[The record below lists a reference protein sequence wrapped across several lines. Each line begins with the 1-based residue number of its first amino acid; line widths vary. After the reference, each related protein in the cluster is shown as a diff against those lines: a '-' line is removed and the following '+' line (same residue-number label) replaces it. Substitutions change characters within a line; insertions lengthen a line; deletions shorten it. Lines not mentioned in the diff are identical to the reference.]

1 MAQGEKSKRIFPLYI
16 KAELIKENCN
26 VVDLCEA
33 CERVSGHGSID
44 GATLVNRLWR
54 VLPFN
59 EVSRAKLLTNGIR
72 LFGKD
77 LKFEGLNPFL
87 HPSGEGET
95 QTTKLIIKN
104 LPFSYDQSAVE
115 RNLINAG
122 FKLRGKMQWMKGRKR
137 STGHL
142 SDFRDGRRSVF
153 VDLPTWDVNPFMRMG
168 TFRAKIEYAEMK
180 KVCYR
185 CLQEGHTARDCTN
198 EEVCR
203 SCKKPGHRKD
213 ECPGNVV
220 EKANEGDQMGRD
232 PDNTEPMK
240 TSPSAGDRDATSQGI
255 DGSLEA
261 GDDSGQGRD
270 GGEGESGMGPGV
282 ASDVGTGGVSGEMG
296 DDASPD
302 DEGEEAGP
310 GDAPAEVLLGEEE
323 SRGGSSCERP
333 PVEAEMEDH
342 SGPSVEGP
350 PGVPEAAG
358 HSGPSVEAPP
368 GVPEA
373 AGHEGLSVGSQMGAE
388 CQSDMSPT
396 PEFINVQYAELPVKG
411 QCSVK
416 GQGPTLLLVKKSA
429 SMSALHTAADTPVG
443 KVAQRNPG
451 PKDAEKNLESVWDT
465 EFREEELISAAK
477 IAEQEAEKHKGDL
490 ASGFQSGASG
500 GISASDE
507 VKHSG
512 GASTRLFSAGK
523 RAFRA
528 IVSPT
533 EGKKESR
540 VPKSKK
546 TNTNPKKK

>member
-16 KAELIKENCN
+16 KAELVKENCN

-59 EVSRAKLLTNGIR
+59 EVSRAKLLTNGIK

-153 VDLPTWDVNPFMRMG
+153 VDLPTWEVNPFMRMG

-220 EKANEGDQMGRD
+220 EKANEGDQLDRD
-232 PDNTEPMK
+232 PDNTELKK
-240 TSPSAGDRDATSQGI
+240 TSPSAGDQNVTSQDIG
-255 DGSLEA
+255 GSLEA
-261 GDDSGQGRD
+261 GGDSGLGRAS
-270 GGEGESGMGPGV
+270 GEGESGIGPGV
-282 ASDVGTGGVSGEMG
+282 ASNVETGGVSSGVGEG
-296 DDASPD
+296 GNPD
-302 DEGEEAGP
+302 VEGEEAGSE
-310 GDAPAEVLLGEEE
+310 GAPAEVPLGDSE
-323 SRGGSSCERP
+323 SRGGSSCKRP
-333 PVEAEMEDH
+333 PGEAEME
-342 SGPSVEGP
+342 
-350 PGVPEAAG
+350 G
-358 HSGPSVEAPP
+358 HGGPSVEAPP
-368 GVPEA
+368 VIPEG
-373 AGHEGLSVGSQMGAE
+373 AGHGSSSMEPHVGAE
-388 CQSDMSPT
+388 RQSTDMSPT

-411 QCSVK
+411 QGSVK
-416 GQGPTLLLVKKSA
+416 GQGPKLLFVKKSA
-429 SMSALHTAADTPVG
+429 SMSTLPTVTDTPVG

-451 PKDAEKNLESVWDT
+451 PEDAEKDVESVWDT
-465 EFREEELISAAK
+465 EFREEELVSAAK
-477 IAEQEAEKHKGDL
+477 IAEQEAEKQKSDL
-490 ASGFQSGASG
+490 ASGFQAGATG

-507 VKHSG
+507 AKHSG

-533 EGKKESR
+533 EGKKESSR

-546 TNTNPKKK
+546 THTNPKKK